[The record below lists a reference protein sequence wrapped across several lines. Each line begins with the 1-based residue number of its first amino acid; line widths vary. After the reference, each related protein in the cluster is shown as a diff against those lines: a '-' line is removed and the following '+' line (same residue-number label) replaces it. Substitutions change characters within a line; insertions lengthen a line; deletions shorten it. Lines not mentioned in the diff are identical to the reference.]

1 MLLLSIVILVIIIFI
16 LAVMCIHRS
25 SQVYSLRRQVAF
37 LEYSLEQLAEKEK
50 GSKQELAE
58 KSPGINHKN
67 NP

>member
-1 MLLLSIVILVIIIFI
+1 MLLLFIAILVIIIFI

-25 SQVYSLRRQVAF
+25 AQVYSLRRQVAF

-50 GSKQELAE
+50 GSKQGLE
-58 KSPGINHKN
+58 KKNPEINHKN

>member
-50 GSKQELAE
+50 GSKQELE
-58 KSPGINHKN
+58 KKSPEINHKN